1 MTQLTYKILIV
12 VSAAAKNMLD
22 SWWLFVY
29 VIYAYVYITCKLNT
43 ALAKQQLLLGF
54 KMDFVSAEIWI
65 EWRKKSD
72 SEKSERSLTFK
83 TFENDQTPASGRE
96 QQQAGVK
103 EFLGCCKRWL
113 RCRRR
118 RIKSFVLFLN
128 GQE

>member
-1 MTQLTYKILIV
+1 MKWIQFQLNWKEVVSDSFGVKSGKWSSSLTKFLIV
-12 VSAAAKNMLD
+12 VSAAAKNVLD

-83 TFENDQTPASGRE
+83 TFENDQTSASGR
-96 QQQAGVK
+96 K
-103 EFLGCCKRWL
+103 
-113 RCRRR
+113 
-118 RIKSFVLFLN
+118 
-128 GQE
+128 